1 MTIKIDK
8 TIVGYGV
15 VKEEDQQA
23 TQQAAQQQSQQQPA
37 APKVETN
44 TKPKEAPAEPQA
56 PKIRKAEE
64 GSNVVHMHE
73 KVQRPDTLLG
83 STYKIRTPLSE
94 HSLYVTIN
102 DIVLNQGTEHELRR
116 PFEIFINSKNMDHFQ
131 WIVALT
137 RIISAVFRKGGDVT
151 FLVDELRSVFDPRGG
166 YFKKGGKYMPSL
178 VAEIGD
184 AIESHLISIGLLKPE
199 GFSEHQQ
206 KIMEEKRAEFE
217 KAQKTEAKAESEES
231 DFPSGASLC
240 KKCNTKAVIRMD
252 GCNTCLNCGDSKC
265 G

>member
-8 TIVGYGV
+8 TIVGYNV
-15 VKEEDQQA
+15 VKEEEQD
-23 TQQAAQQQSQQQPA
+23 QQPA
-37 APKVETN
+37 TPKAEPSAKAN
-44 TKPKEAPAEPQA
+44 QSKDAEPQA
-56 PKIRKAEE
+56 AKPRKSED

-73 KVQRPDTLLG
+73 KVQRPEMLIG
-83 STYKIRTPLSE
+83 ATYKIRTPLSE

-102 DIVLNQGTEHELRR
+102 DIILNAGTEHELRR

-151 FLVDELRSVFDPRGG
+151 FLVDEMRSVFDPRGG

-184 AIESHLISIGLLKPE
+184 AIESHLVAIGLLKPE

-206 KIMEEKRAEFE
+206 KILNEKRAEFE
-217 KAQKTEAKAESEES
+217 KAQKAEAKDDGGAS

-240 KKCNTKAVIRMD
+240 VKCNTKAVISLD
-252 GCNTCLNCGDSKC
+252 GCMTCLNCGDSKC